1 MKRIICL
8 LTAVIFVFAL
18 VSCSEDDNVNTN
30 YPSRTAAFYGTM
42 GKDGFYFKMNFTNNG
57 ATYQFTQATNGI
69 VVTTIEDH
77 KDNSKD
83 GYYIFDGNA
92 LHILDTANKRYNTI
106 VGNVKAQGFL
116 FEGYTPDMFANPNS
130 SAVEQFEDASYYCET
145 FSTVATNGVTNG
157 KNKYY
162 FDGNQLKAVEIIEGG
177 KTVMVMRF
185 LEYSNEIP
193 DGVYFAPPKGYKAT
207 TLQIEGSDIFYD
219 DVFGK

>member
-1 MKRIICL
+1 MVETRISL
-8 LTAVIFVFAL
+8 LNRRGRRPRRP
-18 VSCSEDDNVNTN
+18 EN
-30 YPSRTAAFYGTM
+30 
-42 GKDGFYFKMNFTNNG
+42 
-57 ATYQFTQATNGI
+57 
-69 VVTTIEDH
+69 
-77 KDNSKD
+77 
-83 GYYIFDGNA
+83 
-92 LHILDTANKRYNTI
+92 
-106 VGNVKAQGFL
+106 
-116 FEGYTPDMFANPNS
+116 
-130 SAVEQFEDASYYCET
+130 
-145 FSTVATNGVTNG
+145 TNG